1 MKWLGSPN
9 YDPSSRGIW
18 EVIFPICNLERMCY
32 DNKVRR
38 ASCKFLI
45 AQLINE
51 NKYSLRESF
60 YGFIRKIETS
70 VSILKNYPNMAHWM
84 WLIQPLSPQ
93 PNHPPPNDNRW
104 SQLTTEFSSRCKIK
118 PTPFC
123 SLAAAAPTNIV
134 ISSLL
139 LVHGATMTSLFLTRS
154 HPILHGNDKLSGVFE
169 GISVSPVPP
178 YAVGQRASKAGLW
191 IPWPVTKQSQIR
203 REGGDLVNMAHL
215 LPHE

>member
-18 EVIFPICNLERMCY
+18 EVIFPICNLERVCY

-38 ASCKFLI
+38 ASCKFWI

-70 VSILKNYPNMAHWM
+70 ESVLKNYSNMAHWM
-84 WLIQPLSPQ
+84 WLIQPLNPQ

-134 ISSLL
+134 MHSLL
-139 LVHGATMTSLFLTRS
+139 LVHGATMPSLFLTS
-154 HPILHGNDKLSGVFE
+154 IPSN
-169 GISVSPVPP
+169 PP
-178 YAVGQRASKAGLW
+178 WQRQAQRCVRGDLGLARPSICGWSASKQGRAMDSMAGDQAVAD
-191 IPWPVTKQSQIR
+191 PTRRGWPR
-203 REGGDLVNMAHL
+203 
-215 LPHE
+215 